1 MLCYSAGYAL
11 LQTLDGMGLIS
22 TNFIE
27 LSTEGVLLSSY
38 WSPNKVAVVLGG
50 SIFGFFILLLP
61 FIFLS
66 SWVLARKMGS
76 SFPLCFL

>member
-1 MLCYSAGYAL
+1 
-11 LQTLDGMGLIS
+11 MGLIS

-66 SWVLARKMGS
+66 SWVLARKKGLII
-76 SFPLCFL
+76 SFVLLITPGLLSLCHLLPVIQ